1 MSFSLTIV
9 VWAQL
14 ISTPRSSFICR
25 YKDND
30 SINIKTTVEKRQDK
44 RTLLLFLYIVLF
56 CDYTTWYYLCLPLPL
71 SICLSYIVKISSM
84 LYFILQNVIHCTLML
99 VLMFA
104 MMMINMICCVLS
116 NKYILLLL
124 YFIKKKKKEETNV
137 EIGRRD
143 SSCEGET
150 CTFLFL
156 KQMNTSLFF
165 FSISLT
171 SSSSQIIINQLFF
184 IETQIPFRKRNK
196 FEKFSVEKKVS
207 I

>member
-1 MSFSLTIV
+1 MRLYYVILSMFD
-9 VWAQL
+9 
-14 ISTPRSSFICR
+14 SS
-25 YKDND
+25 
-30 SINIKTTVEKRQDK
+30 S
-44 RTLLLFLYIVLF
+44 
-56 CDYTTWYYLCLPLPL
+56 L
-71 SICLSYIVKISSM
+71 SICLSYIVKVPST
-84 LYFILQNVIHCTLML
+84 LYFILQNVIHCSLML

-156 KQMNTSLFF
+156 KQMNTSFF

-196 FEKFSVEKKVS
+196 FEKFFVEKKVS